1 MALSYDVCVYIL
13 NDHPG
18 FYSATERESPYRDFA
33 EIVRKPQSLSAIFT
47 IS

>member
-18 FYSATERESPYRDFA
+18 YLSATERGNPYRDFS
-33 EIVRKPQSLSAIFT
+33 EIVRKSHRHSAI
-47 IS
+47 IV